1 MDRNN
6 NNRKQKTNAGSR
18 KIHKGNHKV
27 GSFLPGLIQKPKKN
41 NQYWNEIPKTDAK
54 TAIY

>member
-6 NNRKQKTNAGSR
+6 NNRKEKTNAGSR
-18 KIHKGNHKV
+18 KIHKGNHEV

-41 NQYWNEIPKTDAK
+41 NQNWNEIPKTDAK
-54 TAIY
+54 TRNY